1 MPVPM
6 RRPGWN
12 DACKHSRH
20 GVEMGCNGSWD
31 QVLEGVL
38 HEEPLVL
45 TSARNLLIDTP
56 LLANDSWTQKW
67 PYRTCRLRS
76 TSLKN
81 PIDEQ
86 GGMGLMISSS
96 FLKLPLPGTI
106 DEDWSCRDVILTGRC
121 LAGGAP
127 CGAAAPR
134 GSDACS
140 RRLSPWCYPA
150 IQPVLKPTQF
160 DVLISWFPSSCS
172 SCFFGKMLCFPDAFW
187 AQTCR
192 FPADPKSGP
201 PAPERRSPLRN
212 EFCRA
217 ACVRLSHLQRILRK
231 VEHLPEPCQQYGFLA
246 LKGLVRIRIIT
257 FVRFGASKT

>member
-1 MPVPM
+1 
-6 RRPGWN
+6 
-12 DACKHSRH
+12 
-20 GVEMGCNGSWD
+20 
-31 QVLEGVL
+31 
-38 HEEPLVL
+38 
-45 TSARNLLIDTP
+45 
-56 LLANDSWTQKW
+56 
-67 PYRTCRLRS
+67 
-76 TSLKN
+76 
-81 PIDEQ
+81 
-86 GGMGLMISSS
+86 MGLMISSS

-150 IQPVLKPTQF
+150 TVSNE
-160 DVLISWFPSSCS
+160 SWNQLNLMYWFHDFLQVS

-231 VEHLPEPCQQYGFLA
+231 VEHLPEPCQQYCFSA

-257 FVRFGASKT
+257 FVRFGAPKS